1 MKHKPVKQSDLLK
14 VKEGKIERKKNC
26 PRCGEG
32 TFLAE
37 HKDRFYCG
45 LCKYTEW
52 KKVEK

>member
-1 MKHKPVKQSDLLK
+1 VKHKPVKQSDFFK
-14 VKEGKIERKKNC
+14 IKEGKIERNKNC

-32 TFLAE
+32 VFLAN
-37 HKDRFYCG
+37 HKDRYCCG